1 MRDDTLS
8 NNELKLQIKKLERN
22 YEELVERYKK
32 LQMEN
37 IKKIVSGLKNK
48 KPNYELVDEIIITI

>member
-37 IKKIVSGLKNK
+37 IKKIISGLKNK